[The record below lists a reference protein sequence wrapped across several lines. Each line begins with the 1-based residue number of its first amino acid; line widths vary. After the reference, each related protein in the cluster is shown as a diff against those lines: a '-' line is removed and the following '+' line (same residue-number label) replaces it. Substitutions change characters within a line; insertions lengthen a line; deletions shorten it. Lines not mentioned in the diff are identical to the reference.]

1 MAYVTEDKNLVKPRK
16 LPTQARARA
25 TYDAILEATAQV
37 LAGEGIDSLNT
48 NRVAEVAGVSIG
60 SLYQYF
66 PNKDSMM
73 QALIDSYADK
83 FIQHLQGYLGQL
95 SAAPASGAVRSYVK
109 AMLGLPREN
118 PDLHRAFVLVVFKLG
133 HASIRALEEQLMFV
147 VRSYLET
154 QRHRIIP
161 QDLDLATFIL
171 VTTVESVTNIALL
184 KHPEYI
190 SSEAFE
196 IELSNIITRYLL
208 GEESSS

>member
-1 MAYVTEDKNLVKPRK
+1 MEKEENPIKPRK
-16 LPTQARARA
+16 LPTQSRSRA
-25 TYDAILEATAQV
+25 TYDAILKATAQV
-37 LAGEGIDSLNT
+37 LAREGIDSLNT

-66 PNKDSMM
+66 SNKESMM
-73 QALIDSYADK
+73 QALIDSYADN

-95 SAAPASGAVRSYVK
+95 SAEPASEAIRSYVK

-118 PDLHRAFVLVVFKLG
+118 PELHRAFVLVVFKLG
-133 HASIRALEEQLMFV
+133 HASIRSLEEQLMFV
-147 VRSYLET
+147 VRAYLET

-161 QDLDLATFIL
+161 QNLDLATFIL

-190 SSEAFE
+190 FSQAFE
-196 IELSNIITRYLL
+196 IELSNIITRYLI
-208 GEESSS
+208 GDETTI

>member
-1 MAYVTEDKNLVKPRK
+1 MKKEESPIKPRK
-16 LPTQARARA
+16 LPTQSRSRA
-25 TYDAILEATAQV
+25 TYDAILKATAQV
-37 LAGEGIDSLNT
+37 LAREGIDSLNT

-66 PNKDSMM
+66 PNKESMM
-73 QALIDSYADK
+73 QALIDSYADN
-83 FIQHLQGYLGQL
+83 FVRHLQGFLGQL
-95 SAAPASGAVRSYVK
+95 SDEPASDAIRSYVK

-118 PDLHRAFVLVVFKLG
+118 PELHRAFVLVVFKLG

-147 VRSYLET
+147 VRAYLET

-196 IELSNIITRYLL
+196 IELSNIITRYLI
-208 GEESSS
+208 GEETSV